1 MTTPAIEKVY
11 VILGN
16 RDETQLEKLDEF
28 LSRLFPWL
36 NLTCNIYVLAPSLS
50 EGIPQVERIQKGM
63 KAFLN
68 DNLFVRYYL
77 HFFHPLPQGGTDAL
91 DYYYQYYYHPWKRG
105 SAEFDWEGYMH
116 QEVPRLML
124 LPVVAPREED
134 ENPCVEGLLEM
145 LKEAFLLPSLYL
157 HGITF
162 SLSQNKNLRGKAKKV
177 YYGPGPSKTPADIGC
192 NVCGQDLLEASC
204 VALQS
209 GSLSMAAPCTPS
221 LFITADDGLV
231 YPCMD
236 AFAKGEALASAYEN
250 LDLETMIKRC
260 QAVRERERDCK
271 ACREHVIGQFS
282 GLPLPRGL
290 QNEVGAL
297 LYQLG
302 AMYQASQNYRQA
314 IRCLEKSLPLS
325 PRKETGAIYFRM
337 GLCQTQAG
345 QYDEAVQSFT
355 RAEPLYEGK
364 YYFYFYYGVCYF
376 QMGDYE
382 EAVDRFAKALRTDPP
397 EEDLVRIL
405 IYLGTCY
412 NNLGAYDEA
421 RKQLERA
428 RAADREL
435 KEIYSALGFSC
446 FQLKDYDKAIAHLKG
461 AVEIDPASAI
471 DYASLGASYREK
483 GDRQK
488 AIAMFEKALALD
500 PSMTTARENLE
511 RLRKLPDEGE

>member
-1 MTTPAIEKVY
+1 M
-11 VILGN
+11 ILAN

-28 LSRLFPWL
+28 LCRLFPCL

-63 KAFLN
+63 RAFLR

-77 HFFHPLPQGGTDAL
+77 HFLHPAPRGGTDDL

-105 SAEFDWEGYMH
+105 SAEFDREAYMH

-134 ENPCVEGLLEM
+134 ENRFVEELLEM

-157 HGITF
+157 HGGTF
-162 SLSQNKNLRGKAKKV
+162 SLAQNKDLRGKAKKV
-177 YYGPGPSKTPADIGC
+177 YYGPGPSKTPAEIGC
-192 NVCGQDLLEASC
+192 NVCGQDILEASC
-204 VALQS
+204 VALRS
-209 GSLSMAAPCTPS
+209 GTLSMAAPCRPS

-236 AFAKGEALASAYEN
+236 AFSKGEALVCAYED
-250 LDLETMIKRC
+250 LDLDTMIKRC
-260 QAVRERERDCK
+260 QAVRETERDCK

-297 LYQLG
+297 LYHIG
-302 AMYQASQNYRQA
+302 AMYQASQNYGQA
-314 IRCLEKSLPLS
+314 IRCLEESLTLS
-325 PRKETGAIYFRM
+325 PIEETGAIYFRM
-337 GLCQTQAG
+337 GLCQTEAG
-345 QYDEAVQSFT
+345 HYDEALQSFAK
-355 RAEPLYEGK
+355 AEPSYEGE
-364 YYFYFYYGVCYF
+364 YLFYFYHGLCYF

-382 EAVDRFAKALRTDPP
+382 EAVDRFAKALTMDPP

-405 IYLGTCY
+405 IHLGNCY

-421 RKQLERA
+421 REQLERA
-428 RAADREL
+428 RAADGEL
-435 KEIYSALGFSC
+435 KEIYSALGFSY
-446 FQLKDYDKAIAHLKG
+446 FQLKDYNKAIAHLNR
-461 AVEIDPASAI
+461 AVEIGPASAM
-471 DYASLGASYREK
+471 DYASLGANYREK

-488 AIAMFEKALALD
+488 AIAMFEKAHALD
-500 PSMTTARENLE
+500 PSMTTARKNLE
-511 RLRKLPDEGE
+511 RLRRRPSIAHT

>member
-1 MTTPAIEKVY
+1 MTTSTIEKVY
-11 VILGN
+11 LILAN
-16 RDETQLEKLDEF
+16 RDETQLKELDEF
-28 LSRLFPWL
+28 LSRLFPCL

-63 KAFLN
+63 RAFLR

-77 HFFHPLPQGGTDAL
+77 HFLHPVPRGGTDDL

-105 SAEFDWEGYMH
+105 SAEFDQEGYVH

-124 LPVVAPREED
+124 LPIVAPREKD
-134 ENPCVEGLLEM
+134 ESPFVEGLLEV

-157 HGITF
+157 HGSTF
-162 SLSQNKNLRGKAKKV
+162 SLSQNKNLRGKAQKV
-177 YYGPGPSKTPADIGC
+177 YYGPGPSKTPAEIGC
-192 NVCGQDLLEASC
+192 NVCSQDLLEASC

-236 AFAKGEALASAYEN
+236 AFAKGEALACAYED
-250 LDLETMIKRC
+250 LDLDTMIKRC
-260 QAVRERERDCK
+260 QAVRETKRDCK
-271 ACREHVIGQFS
+271 ACREHVIEQFS

-297 LYQLG
+297 LYYFG
-302 AMYQASQNYRQA
+302 AKYQASQHYGQA
-314 IRCLEKSLPLS
+314 IRCLEKSLTLS
-325 PRKETGAIYFRM
+325 PREEAGAIYFRT
-337 GLCQTQAG
+337 GLCQTEVG
-345 QYDEAVQSFT
+345 LYDEAMQSFAK
-355 RAEPLYEGK
+355 AEPSYEGE
-364 YYFYFYYGVCYF
+364 YYFYFYHGLCCF

-382 EAVDRFAKALRTDPP
+382 KAVDRFAKALTMDPP

-412 NNLGAYDEA
+412 NSLGAYHEA
-421 RKQLERA
+421 REQLERA
-428 RAADREL
+428 RAVDGEL
-435 KEIYSALGFSC
+435 KEIYSTLGFSY
-446 FQLKDYDKAIAHLKG
+446 FQLKDYDKAIAQLNR
-461 AVEIDPASAI
+461 AVEIGPASAV
-471 DYASLGASYREK
+471 DYASLGANYREK

-488 AIAMFEKALALD
+488 AIAMFEKALAMD
-500 PSMTTARENLE
+500 PSMTTALENLE
-511 RLRKLPDEGE
+511 RLKSQG